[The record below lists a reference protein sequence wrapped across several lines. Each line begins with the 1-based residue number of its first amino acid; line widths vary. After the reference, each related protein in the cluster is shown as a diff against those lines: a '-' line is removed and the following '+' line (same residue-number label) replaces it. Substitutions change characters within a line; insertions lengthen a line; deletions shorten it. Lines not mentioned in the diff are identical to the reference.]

1 MNLPEFGCDFLI
13 ARCIEEVAQDRV
25 CAGMHVTALL
35 TMVLERLKS
44 PNRFFLTHYWAFR
57 LRAWTMPT
65 FQISFRYARP
75 LTLGS
80 RDRRLPRWPH
90 LQRRTVLLLRSP
102 LAVHQSTEAPSVN
115 PTRAAPNGVS
125 TESAFGLAHFSS
137 GKMRRIWLFVPV
149 RLSCTSTR
157 EWTATTFVGSCSS
170 GTMVARQTSL
180 KRFAAA
186 EDPRLSVSAAVAT
199 ETSLSRSVCE
209 IVTGGNFPG
218 RSWPTATWC
227 VFIFPPPGST
237 SSLSK
242 DRI

>member
-25 CAGMHVTALL
+25 CAGMHVTCPPHHGIGEIEVSQSLL
-35 TMVLERLKS
+35 PYSLLGV
-44 PNRFFLTHYWAFR
+44 R